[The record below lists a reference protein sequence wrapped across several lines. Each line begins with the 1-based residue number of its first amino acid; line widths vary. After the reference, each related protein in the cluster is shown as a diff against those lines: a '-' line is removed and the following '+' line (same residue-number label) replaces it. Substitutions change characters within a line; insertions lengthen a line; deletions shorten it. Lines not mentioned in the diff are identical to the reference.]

1 MKIDL
6 LFLSCNRLHYTKH
19 SIPALLADPSEEFSL
34 TIWDNGS
41 TDGSREFLE
50 SVQDSRIVKKVLSP
64 TNVGAYPVV
73 NQALKD
79 SSADLIGFVADDLLV
94 TPGWTRIIGTAHA
107 EIPEL
112 GRIAC
117 WHFAPEEFD
126 YERAKHKIQT
136 FGRHK
141 LLRHPWTNGCG
152 LTKMEAIRKVG
163 LLRPNETE
171 SAYWRRIALDGYVVG
186 YYYPLVLV
194 EHMDYPWSPYFP
206 YKDDLDKWFKN
217 SSTARQHGVRT
228 MADAKAWH
236 RRILT
241 TVLDGPWDVK
251 YYVGLRG
258 KLRRGKDRLRR
269 TLTGSRF

>member
-6 LFLSCNRLHYTKH
+6 LFLSCNRLHYTRH

-73 NQALKD
+73 NHAIKD
-79 SSADLIGFVADDLLV
+79 SSADLIGFIADDLLV
-94 TPGWTRIIGTAHA
+94 TPGWTRTLGAAHS
-107 EIPEL
+107 EVPEF
-112 GRIAC
+112 GRISC
-117 WHFAPEEFD
+117 WHFALEEFD

-136 FGRHK
+136 FGRHQ

-152 LTKMEAIRKVG
+152 LVKVSILREVG
-163 LLRPNETE
+163 LMRAEEGE
-171 SAYWRRIALDGYVVG
+171 SAYWRHVALRGYVNG
-186 YYYPLVLV
+186 YYYPLIPV
-194 EHMDYPWSPYFP
+194 EHMDYPWSRYFP
-206 YKDDLDKWFKN
+206 HNDHLDEWFKN

-228 MADAKAWH
+228 LEDAKTWH
-236 RRILT
+236 QKILM

-251 YYVGLRG
+251 YYVGWRG
-258 KLRRGKDRLRR
+258 KLRHGKDKLRR
-269 TLTGSRF
+269 ALTGSPF